1 MKTTS
6 FKNSFGD
13 TLYGNSWEIASP
25 KALVLIVTG
34 MCEHSGRYNDF
45 ATFLN
50 KNGFSVI
57 CIDHYGQG
65 DGKNGPLGHGAPDYF
80 GKFMKT
86 IDEIVLDYKANH
98 KNLPVYIFAH
108 SMGSFVAQGYI
119 ENYTNANKVVICGSN
134 HMGVLGKIGY
144 GLAKVIVHKYN
155 REKPAGLLNSLAVG
169 GYAKSVKDADSPNAW
184 LSFNKD
190 NCKTYDNDP
199 FSGYHCTNGFYLEFL
214 KGLSKLNKS
223 SNLKKISKDLPIY
236 IVAGDSD
243 PVGNNGKGPRK
254 LDEMYKKYGL
264 NSRITIY
271 PNMRHEILN
280 ENERLMVYKNILEF
294 YEE

>member
-50 KNGFSVI
+50 KNGYSVI

-80 GKFMKT
+80 RKFMKT
-86 IDEIVLDYKANH
+86 MDEIIVNYKANH
-98 KNLPVYIFAH
+98 KNLPVYLFAH
-108 SMGSFVAQGYI
+108 SMGSFVTQGYI
-119 ENYTNANKVVICGSN
+119 ENYSSADKVVICGSN
-134 HMGVLGKIGY
+134 HMGSLGKIGY
-144 GLAKVIVHKYN
+144 ALAKVIVHKNN
-155 REKPAGLLNSLAVG
+155 REKPAGLLNNLAVG

-184 LSFNKD
+184 ISFNKD
-190 NCKTYDNDP
+190 NCRTYDNDP

-214 KGLSKLNKS
+214 KGLSKLNKP
-223 SNLKKISKDLPIY
+223 SNLKKISKDMPIY
-236 IVAGDSD
+236 VIAGDSD

-280 ENERLMVYKNILEF
+280 ETERMVVYKNILEF
-294 YEE
+294 YDE

>member
-50 KNGFSVI
+50 KNGYSVI

-86 IDEIVLDYKANH
+86 MDEIIVDYKANH
-98 KNLPVYIFAH
+98 KNLPVYLFAH
-108 SMGSFVAQGYI
+108 SMGSFVTQGYI
-119 ENYTNANKVVICGSN
+119 ENYSSADKVVICGSN
-134 HMGVLGKIGY
+134 HMGSLGKIGY
-144 GLAKVIVHKYN
+144 ALAKVIVHKNN
-155 REKPAGLLNSLAVG
+155 REKPAGLLNNLAVG

-184 LSFNKD
+184 ISFNKD
-190 NCKTYDNDP
+190 NCRTYDNDP

-214 KGLSKLNKS
+214 KGLSKLNKPA
-223 SNLKKISKDLPIY
+223 NLKKISKDMPIY
-236 IVAGDSD
+236 VIAGDSD

-280 ENERLMVYKNILEF
+280 ETERMVVYKNILEF
-294 YEE
+294 YDE

>member
-50 KNGFSVI
+50 KNGYSVI

-86 IDEIVLDYKANH
+86 MDEIIIDYKANH
-98 KNLPVYIFAH
+98 KNLPVYLFAH
-108 SMGSFVAQGYI
+108 SMGSFVTQGYI
-119 ENYTNANKVVICGSN
+119 ENYSSADKVVICGSN
-134 HMGVLGKIGY
+134 HMGSLGKIGY
-144 GLAKVIVHKYN
+144 ALAKVIVHKNN
-155 REKPAGLLNSLAVG
+155 REKPAGLLNNLAVG

-184 LSFNKD
+184 ISFNKD
-190 NCKTYDNDP
+190 NCRTYDNDP

-214 KGLSKLNKS
+214 KGLSKLNKP
-223 SNLKKISKDLPIY
+223 SNLKKISKDMPIY
-236 IVAGDSD
+236 VIAGDSD

-280 ENERLMVYKNILEF
+280 ETERMVVYKNILEF
-294 YEE
+294 YDE

>member
-50 KNGFSVI
+50 KNGYSVI

-86 IDEIVLDYKANH
+86 MDEVILDYKANH

-108 SMGSFVAQGYI
+108 SMGSFVTQGYI
-119 ENYTNANKVVICGSN
+119 ENYSSADKVVICGSN
-134 HMGVLGKIGY
+134 HMGCLGKIGY
-144 GLAKVIVHKYN
+144 GLAKVIVHKNN
-155 REKPAGLLNSLAVG
+155 REKPAGLLNNLAVG

-184 LSFNKD
+184 ISFNKD

-214 KGLSKLNKS
+214 KGLSKLNKP
-223 SNLKKISKDLPIY
+223 SNLKKISKDMPIY
-236 IVAGDSD
+236 VIAGDSD

-280 ENERLMVYKNILEF
+280 ETERMIVYKNILEF

>member
-50 KNGFSVI
+50 KNGYSVI

-86 IDEIVLDYKANH
+86 MDEIIVDFKANH
-98 KNLPVYIFAH
+98 KDLPVYLFAH
-108 SMGSFVAQGYI
+108 SMGSFVTQGYI
-119 ENYTNANKVVICGSN
+119 ENYGSADKVVICGSN
-134 HMGVLGKIGY
+134 HMGSLGKIGY
-144 GLAKVIVHKYN
+144 ALAKVIVHKNN
-155 REKPAGLLNSLAVG
+155 REKPAGLLNNLAVG

-184 LSFNKD
+184 ISFNKD
-190 NCKTYDNDP
+190 NCRAYDNDP

-214 KGLSKLNKS
+214 KGLSKLNKPA
-223 SNLKKISKDLPIY
+223 NLKKISKDMPIY
-236 IVAGDSD
+236 VIAGDSD

-280 ENERLMVYKNILEF
+280 ETERMIVYKNILEF

>member
-50 KNGFSVI
+50 KNGYSVI

-86 IDEIVLDYKANH
+86 MDEIIIDYKANH
-98 KNLPVYIFAH
+98 KNLPVYLFAH
-108 SMGSFVAQGYI
+108 SMGSFVTQGYI
-119 ENYTNANKVVICGSN
+119 ENYSSADKVVICGSN
-134 HMGVLGKIGY
+134 HMGSLGKIGY
-144 GLAKVIVHKYN
+144 ALAKVIVHKNN
-155 REKPAGLLNSLAVG
+155 REKPAGLLNNLAVG

-184 LSFNKD
+184 ISFNKD
-190 NCKTYDNDP
+190 NCRTYDNDP

-214 KGLSKLNKS
+214 KGLSKLNKPA
-223 SNLKKISKDLPIY
+223 NLKKISKDMPIY
-236 IVAGDSD
+236 VIAGDSD

-280 ENERLMVYKNILEF
+280 ETERMVVYKNILEF
-294 YEE
+294 YDE

>member
-50 KNGFSVI
+50 KNGYSVI

-86 IDEIVLDYKANH
+86 MDEVILDYKANH

-108 SMGSFVAQGYI
+108 SMGSFVTQGYI
-119 ENYTNANKVVICGSN
+119 ENYASADKVVICGSN
-134 HMGVLGKIGY
+134 HMGSLGKIGY
-144 GLAKVIVHKYN
+144 GLAKIIVHKNN
-155 REKPAGLLNSLAVG
+155 REKPAGLLNNLAVG

-184 LSFNKD
+184 ISFNKD
-190 NCKTYDNDP
+190 NCRTYDNDP

-214 KGLSKLNKS
+214 KGLSKLNKP

-236 IVAGDSD
+236 VIAGDSD

-280 ENERLMVYKNILEF
+280 ETERLMVYKNILEF